1 MRGKEKCRILKQ
13 IRAEI
18 AAQNDIDLVIE
29 ECTHKGECRGT
40 CPRCESEVRYLERE
54 LEKRRAL
61 RQSVALAG
69 VCAGMTLALSGCAMV
84 EAVMDAI
91 KPPVLQPTGLVPAI
105 TDPPIEDLR
114 GDVPSVE
121 VLEGEVAWEDEA
133 ELSGA
138 NEAAEGLDASPAD
151 GQEAATDGE

>member
-61 RQSVALAG
+61 TRASRWRA
-69 VCAGMTLALSGCAMV
+69 CA
-84 EAVMDAI
+84 
-91 KPPVLQPTGLVPAI
+91 PA
-105 TDPPIEDLR
+105 
-114 GDVPSVE
+114 
-121 VLEGEVAWEDEA
+121 
-133 ELSGA
+133 
-138 NEAAEGLDASPAD
+138 
-151 GQEAATDGE
+151 

>member
-61 RQSVALAG
+61 RKSVALAG
-69 VCAGMTLALSGCAMV
+69 VCAGMTLALSGCAVV

-91 KPPVLQPTGLVPAI
+91 DQPVMQPTGLVPAI
-105 TDPPIEDLR
+105 TDPPIEELM
-114 GDVPSVE
+114 GDVPFVIP
-121 VLEGEVAWEDEA
+121 LEGELDWEDAPLSSEVEA
-133 ELSGA
+133 
-138 NEAAEGLDASPAD
+138 PAD
-151 GQEAATDGE
+151 GGQEAATDGE